1 MRNSGDL
8 GEVIIPAVYEDG
20 LPAEKRGTT
29 ITLTGLKA
37 DAVRFSVETISN
49 TIRDAFWGIE
59 PSELRIKIN
68 GTEVAPEEPRSEE
81 HTSELQS
88 LMRISYAVFCL
99 KKKNKYRI
107 QIYKTI
113 QQYNRQQQDITDKH
127 K

>member
-1 MRNSGDL
+1 MYLMLFFKQKTAYEMRISDWSSDVCSSDDSTIRNAEDL

-59 PSELRIKIN
+59 PSELRIKIKD
-68 GTEVAPEEPRSEE
+68 RKS
-81 HTSELQS
+81 TSLHS
-88 LMRISYAVFCL
+88 S
-99 KKKNKYRI
+99 
-107 QIYKTI
+107 
-113 QQYNRQQQDITDKH
+113 H
-127 K
+127 

>member
-68 GTEVAPEEPRSEE
+68 GTEVAPEEPIFAFTYPSGATANDLAEADRKSTRLNSS
-81 HTSELQS
+81 H
-88 LMRISYAVFCL
+88 
-99 KKKNKYRI
+99 
-107 QIYKTI
+107 
-113 QQYNRQQQDITDKH
+113 
-127 K
+127 

>member
-1 MRNSGDL
+1 MRLTSWSLVTGVQTFALPISIRNAEDL

-68 GTEVAPEEPRSEE
+68 GTEVAPEEPILDRKSTRLNSS
-81 HTSELQS
+81 H
-88 LMRISYAVFCL
+88 
-99 KKKNKYRI
+99 
-107 QIYKTI
+107 
-113 QQYNRQQQDITDKH
+113 
-127 K
+127 